1 MQKILTAMVLAGL
14 ALGAQA
20 SGDDAQALDRA
31 RNVLD
36 HFVNEVRTLQA
47 DFAQSL
53 VDVDGI
59 VIEESLG
66 RLIIRKPG
74 QFLWHY
80 SEPYEQLLLAD
91 GNDLWSYD
99 VDLEQVVIKP
109 QDEVLVSTPALL
121 LGGSANALADF
132 TIIEAVTHNSTFW
145 IRLRPTQEDAGFTA
159 LELGFDD
166 EQLSRMMFYDSLGQT
181 TLIALRDVVINAPV
195 ADTVFALDIPP
206 GVDIVGEPAAA
217 AGP

>member
-31 RNVLD
+31 RHVLD

-53 VDVDGI
+53 VDADGI

-66 RLIIRKPG
+66 RLVIRKPG

-80 SEPYEQLLLAD
+80 SEPYEQQLLAD

-195 ADTVFALDIPP
+195 ADTVFVLDIPP

>member
-1 MQKILTAMVLAGL
+1 MFRLFVVALAGAGML
-14 ALGAQA
+14 AADAGAQEQKDA
-20 SGDDAQALDRA
+20 GQRLIEDFLENIATISGRFEQQLIDADQ
-31 RNVLD
+31 N
-36 HFVNEVRTLQA
+36 
-47 DFAQSL
+47 
-53 VDVDGI
+53 
-59 VIEESLG
+59 VIEESTGTLD
-66 RLIIRKPG
+66 IRRPG
-74 QFLWHY
+74 QFRWSY
-80 SEPYEQLLLAD
+80 SSPYAQVLIAD
-91 GNDLWSYD
+91 GVNMWSYD

-195 ADTVFALDIPP
+195 ADTVFVLDIPP

>member
-31 RNVLD
+31 RHVLD
-36 HFVNEVRTLQA
+36 HFVNEVGTLQA

-53 VDVDGI
+53 VDADGI

-66 RLIIRKPG
+66 RLVIRKPG

-132 TIIEAVTHNSTFW
+132 TIIEAVTHNGTFW
-145 IRLRPTQEDAGFTA
+145 IRLRPMQEDAGFTA
-159 LELGFDD
+159 VELGFDD

-195 ADTVFALDIPP
+195 ADTVFELDIPP